1 MSKGVGSCRFIGSPL
16 ALRHL
21 FDICHRR
28 NPKTGITTQKP
39 GLQRPLRVIY
49 DVVKAW
55 NSYINKD
62 IQYFNVP
69 HAFVHFRSSLGV
81 AVMQWKYVSTDSEW
95 LPRRPQL
102 EDLTTEQALA
112 KSITGVSLNNFAIA
126 NDKSDFYR
134 LLNVQESTITR
145 PLSTVDVISAACSK
159 RNAAIARMTDEF
171 QTLALRSID
180 QQTKRYDAQ
189 LIHGTYGTDQ
199 RFQSTPR
206 ELAALQQYMHDHS
219 PGDEG
224 FIMWINEISAEENGL
239 PPLESIVPSVCRL
252 DDAKAWLS
260 YEIGSE
266 SSDTVSKARY
276 ISSVASR
283 ILGTKTIAQSENKTY
298 SYKAKELAEDEVEYY
313 QSLETDESVLLNF
326 VEDMEN
332 EIATYPYE
340 LFPVSHIQAQEIK
353 TKIDQNRAV
362 VLKDLQDKLNSVMK
376 DRYVN
381 FERIN
386 FKKTVSREMH
396 RAQGRGRGR
405 GRGRNRIDDT
415 NKEDQERG
423 SEGVSGSSRGRG
435 RGHGRGR
442 GRGVSN
448 AAQQLVV
455 EQLDSGVRV
464 L

>member
-1 MSKGVGSCRFIGSPL
+1 
-16 ALRHL
+16 
-21 FDICHRR
+21 
-28 NPKTGITTQKP
+28 
-39 GLQRPLRVIY
+39 LRVIY

-55 NSYINKD
+55 DSYINKD

-134 LLNVQESTITR
+134 LLNVQESTITK

-159 RNAAIARMTDEF
+159 RNAAMARMTDEL
-171 QTLALRSID
+171 QALALRSID
-180 QQTKRYDAQ
+180 QQPKRYDAQ

-199 RFQSTPR
+199 RFHSTSR

-239 PPLESIVPSVCRL
+239 PPLESIVQSVCRL
-252 DDAKAWLS
+252 DEAKAWLS
-260 YEIGSE
+260 YQIGSE

-298 SYKAKELAEDEVEYY
+298 SYKAKELAEDEVEY
-313 QSLETDESVLLNF
+313 
-326 VEDMEN
+326 
-332 EIATYPYE
+332 
-340 LFPVSHIQAQEIK
+340 
-353 TKIDQNRAV
+353 
-362 VLKDLQDKLNSVMK
+362 
-376 DRYVN
+376 
-381 FERIN
+381 
-386 FKKTVSREMH
+386 
-396 RAQGRGRGR
+396 
-405 GRGRNRIDDT
+405 
-415 NKEDQERG
+415 
-423 SEGVSGSSRGRG
+423 
-435 RGHGRGR
+435 
-442 GRGVSN
+442 
-448 AAQQLVV
+448 
-455 EQLDSGVRV
+455 
-464 L
+464 